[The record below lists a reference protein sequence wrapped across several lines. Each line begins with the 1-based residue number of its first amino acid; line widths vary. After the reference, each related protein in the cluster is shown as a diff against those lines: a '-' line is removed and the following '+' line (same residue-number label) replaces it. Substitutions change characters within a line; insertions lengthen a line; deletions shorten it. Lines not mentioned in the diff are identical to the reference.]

1 MQLLFVHGM
10 GRTPLS
16 GWPLLRKLRQA
27 GLQTQTFGY
36 MTSLEDE
43 AGIVAR
49 LRSRMMEI
57 GRHGDYVLL
66 GHSLGGVLLRL
77 ALKTL
82 PTDARRPR
90 HLFLLGSPI
99 LPSRLA
105 QRLRGNPIFRLT
117 TRDCGRMLGS
127 VERMAAIG
135 PVDVPVTGIAGV
147 RGLIATQARFFGK
160 ELNDGVVA
168 LDEVS
173 ACWLTDRVDISVVH
187 TLLPASSIVAQI
199 VLQRVTELNAR
210 GACNR

>member
-10 GRTPLS
+10 GRSPLS

-27 GLQTQTFGY
+27 GLKTQTFGY

-43 AGIVAR
+43 AAIVAR
-49 LRSRMMEI
+49 LGSRLIEL
-57 GRHGDYVLL
+57 GRRGDYVLL

-82 PTDARRPR
+82 PADARRPR

-99 LPSRLA
+99 QPSRLA
-105 QRLRGNPIFRLT
+105 QRLRGNPVFRLT

-147 RGLIATQARFFGK
+147 RGLAATRNRFFGS

-168 LDEVS
+168 LDEVC
-173 ACWLTDRVDISVVH
+173 APWLTDRVDIPVVH
-187 TLLPASSIVAQI
+187 TWLPASGIAARI
-199 VLQRVTELNAR
+199 VLDRLGR
-210 GACNR
+210 